1 MERKD
6 EKLISLI
13 RNEAAAF
20 IETHA
25 DIPPGVLLTATHVM
39 LSPDHH
45 FADVFISIY
54 PTVRIGVYLKKFRHW
69 QHAFNVYARETLRLK
84 NMPAVR
90 FKLDDAA
97 LKQERIEKLLE
108 KERK

>member
-6 EKLISLI
+6 EKLTSII
-13 RNEAAAF
+13 RDEAATF

-25 DIPPGVLLTATHVM
+25 DIPPGVFLTATHVM

-54 PTVRIGVYLKKFRHW
+54 PTGRIGIFLNKFRTW

-84 NMPAVR
+84 NIPAVR
-90 FKLDDAA
+90 FKLDDTE
-97 LKQERIEKLLE
+97 LKQERIENLLE
-108 KERK
+108 GGGK